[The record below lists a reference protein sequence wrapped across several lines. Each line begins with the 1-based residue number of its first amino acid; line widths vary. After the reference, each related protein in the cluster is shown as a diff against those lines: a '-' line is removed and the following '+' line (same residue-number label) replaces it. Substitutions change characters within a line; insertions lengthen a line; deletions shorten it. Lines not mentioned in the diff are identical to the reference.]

1 MLRCRYSMRRLNVF
15 FIALLASL
23 VPSAGLV
30 FASPAVASTA
40 SSIYRECEVSG
51 AITGHFSRSQLQ
63 SALNSIPSEVAEYS
77 DCQDLIQQALLK
89 ASGPGGS
96 QHTSGTAAAA
106 GGKGGGGGSGTHAAG
121 GANKTRAGS
130 TQKGTLAKGSDGP
143 VTLAGSD
150 IRPGSTGTGAATSS
164 LPAVLLVVLI
174 LLALTAVSGGAVAIR
189 RRVVARQGT

>member
-1 MLRCRYSMRRLNVF
+1 MRRLNPL
-15 FIALLASL
+15 IALLAAL
-23 VPSAGLV
+23 IVPLGCLMAATPAMASDASA
-30 FASPAVASTA
+30 
-40 SSIYRECEVSG
+40 IYKECEQNG
-51 AITGHFSRSQLQ
+51 QITGNFTRAELKA
-63 SALNSIPSEVAEYS
+63 ALNGLPSEVSEYS

-96 QHTSGTAAAA
+96 QHKSGTAAAA